1 MVNTNSKR
9 SKKTIKT
16 NKELLGYCDDP
27 NNKEIQARMSDE
39 ENEFVYDFFP
49 LMTRPLQVPLGK
61 YFYFFYLIQK
71 KLSFRKKR
79 K

>member
-1 MVNTNSKR
+1 MVNTTSKR
-9 SKKTIKT
+9 PKKTVKT

-49 LMTRPLQVPLGK
+49 LMTRPLQVPSGK
-61 YFYFFYLIQK
+61 YIYFYFFYAKSHSK
-71 KLSFRKKR
+71 KV
-79 K
+79 